1 MKKTKS
7 LFIVSSGRSGTQMLE
22 KVFNSY
28 DSVEMNHEYLCN
40 YVQPLAVKFYLGL
53 IDKNTVKNKLEEL
66 HGASI
71 YYSEKSLWG
80 DSSNKL
86 SWLIGPLNELFP
98 DAKFIHLI
106 RDGRKVVNSF
116 YNKLGNECYDD
127 KSTSILQSWVE
138 KPNKILEPPP
148 EKKYWWNVVKKESP
162 FYKKFNKYNQ
172 FQKICYH
179 WNEINKVIDRDLI
192 NIDKKRKLVLRLE
205 DLVTDEETLKT
216 MVKFVGLEYK
226 SELFEM
232 LKTPHNVNIP
242 INFSFTKI
250 EKKQFYNI
258 AEDLMKK
265 YGYNKN
271 CDYKVDY
278 HRDKLIN

>member
-1 MKKTKS
+1 
-7 LFIVSSGRSGTQMLE
+7 MLE

-138 KPNKILEPPP
+138 KPNILLEPPP

-162 FYKKFNKYNQ
+162 FYKKFNKYKDTTSL
-172 FQKICYH
+172 QKA
-179 WNEINKVIDRDLI
+179 
-192 NIDKKRKLVLRLE
+192 IDKKVKWLNIKFGQGLIFAHHLMHGNKVNI
-205 DLVTDEETLKT
+205 TNETRWSFNCRFKSLMSPYDKKDIAET
-216 MVKFVGLEYK
+216 FFPLIVRPATRVGLEY
-226 SELFEM
+226 EH
-232 LKTPHNVNIP
+232 PQI
-242 INFSFTKI
+242 
-250 EKKQFYNI
+250 
-258 AEDLMKK
+258 
-265 YGYNKN
+265 
-271 CDYKVDY
+271 
-278 HRDKLIN
+278 